1 VIDHLGLSR
10 MLVLLVA
17 SLIIFGPDR
26 LPEIAA
32 QVGRGL
38 HKFRTTVNSLG
49 AEVRSSVQAEVG
61 DLDFKSLDPRVF
73 VQELLEDEAPPPVVA
88 ASVVHD
94 LPVGTDALT
103 LMNAEKDELEIP
115 AEWQALLDA
124 PQVQDQPVEA

>member
-17 SLIIFGPDR
+17 SLIVFGPDR

-38 HKFRTTVNSLG
+38 HKFRTTVNNLG

-73 VQELLEDEAPPPVVA
+73 VKELMEDDAPAPVAEVAPVVYE
-88 ASVVHD
+88 VNEG
-94 LPVGTDALT
+94 PDAMT
-103 LMNAEKDELEIP
+103 LLNSPADYSELAFPEEWLVEQP
-115 AEWQALLDA
+115 APEVPAQA
-124 PQVQDQPVEA
+124 